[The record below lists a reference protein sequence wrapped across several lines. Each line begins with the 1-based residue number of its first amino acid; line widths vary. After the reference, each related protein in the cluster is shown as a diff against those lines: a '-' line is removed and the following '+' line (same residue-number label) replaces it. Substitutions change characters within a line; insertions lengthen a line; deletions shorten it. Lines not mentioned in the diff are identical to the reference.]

1 MWQDVLGSCGDGR
14 NASLGRRVIS
24 LDRRRQVKVK
34 APLQMH
40 AQMRRRSRAHWCP
53 ARWRA
58 YYIPVVGGAGK
69 RRPENYDFRV
79 SCAVITARAA
89 VLHKCFLAISISHK
103 L

>member
-1 MWQDVLGSCGDGR
+1 MWQVSGSCGDGR

-24 LDRRRQVKVK
+24 LYCRRWVKV
-34 APLQMH
+34 APLHVH
-40 AQMRRRSRAHWCP
+40 AQMRRSSRAHWCP

-79 SCAVITARAA
+79 VRRHHCTGGCATQM
-89 VLHKCFLAISISHK
+89 FFSNFNFT
-103 L
+103 